1 MTADLSTPTE
11 SADYSRV
18 ARVLVRIAL
27 RLVTQKDQGG
37 GDKSADDRVLQGVD
51 RGAGG

>member
-1 MTADLSTPTE
+1 MTAALDAASEST
-11 SADYSRV
+11 DYSRV

-37 GDKSADDRVLQGVD
+37 EKKDADDCLLQGVD